1 MKYIIILIWT
11 PFLLISCQKK
21 NEIDKPKK
29 EIENTIKDDEVFTM
43 NQITTNYDTLVK
55 RVKNDGNEDAYYELF
70 YGFKD
75 SNLAERTDSLMIYS
89 KIMAKKFNYEK
100 AYFDYF
106 EAFAEKNDIEID
118 FADYSKFDI
127 SKLNENTKK
136 EATDWLKNMVK
147 AKIITIEQYDSIK
160 KQ

>member
-1 MKYIIILIWT
+1 MKNVSILIFL
-11 PFLLISCQKK
+11 PFFMISCQKK
-21 NEIDKPKK
+21 
-29 EIENTIKDDEVFTM
+29 EVEAISM
-43 NQITTNYDTLVK
+43 NQITTNYDTLIK

-75 SNLAERTDSLMIYS
+75 SNISERTDSLMIYS
-89 KIMAKKFNYEK
+89 KIMAQKFNYEK

-106 EAFAEKNDIEID
+106 EAFAEKNDIKID
-118 FADYSKFDI
+118 FGDYSKFDI
-127 SKLNENTKK
+127 SKLNGSTKK